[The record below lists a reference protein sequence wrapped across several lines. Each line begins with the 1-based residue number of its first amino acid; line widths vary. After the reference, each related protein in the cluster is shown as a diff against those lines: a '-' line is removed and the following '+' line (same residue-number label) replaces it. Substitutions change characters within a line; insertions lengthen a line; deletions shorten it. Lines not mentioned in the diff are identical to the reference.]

1 MPGTLWVFGRYYFIN
16 QIRQSVSVFPYW
28 SPVTEKSMGKNPTKC
43 NKQVKCINYEH
54 LVLTYFLVWA
64 SLDPNDK
71 HVYCKRGGF
80 FFLMHWSLQHL
91 LFIVPLQLAA
101 LC

>member
-1 MPGTLWVFGRYYFIN
+1 MNT
-16 QIRQSVSVFPYW
+16 
-28 SPVTEKSMGKNPTKC
+28 
-43 NKQVKCINYEH
+43 

-71 HVYCKRGGF
+71 HVYCKRGVFF

-91 LFIVPLQLAA
+91 LFIVPLQLVAI
-101 LC
+101 C